1 MKLTLKNFRCYTDQT
16 FEFDDDTITL
26 INGPSGHGKT
36 TILLAIQFALYGSSN
51 HKYLVSHN
59 KVSCEVTLCYKNF
72 MIKRTKRPN
81 ILNVEIDGKLYED
94 KEAQV
99 ILNKYFGI
107 TNSSVFFMDLSTEQ
121 KMEFLEKIVNED
133 CDVKDLKTRI
143 KNEISRLSKELAILD
158 GQISNTESM
167 LEIIQKPTKIEK
179 PYFEGEVEPLREEE
193 FILRRKQTIKQLEEE
208 NLIKIKYND
217 LMVELNVIQDEIDS
231 LCYEGLNPTQQK
243 EDLVKEL
250 DILKVKNNQ
259 LNKKKE
265 DFLIVEESIKELEK
279 FEDIKEG
286 DLTTLTQKIQK
297 LDQDIDLCIKFK
309 DLQSINK
316 LEAEYKDG
324 YNQETLE
331 HSEKVDFIHNQINIL
346 NNGRQSPKLKD
357 SLKNLEQVYSKFEVA
372 QTFISSNHKIEE
384 IMDQI
389 TTLKSKFF
397 KSFSCG
403 KCNHSFLI
411 NMDTFEK
418 VECGQMEKLCSFDQ
432 TTQRLNE
439 PQSKI
444 KNKLRQLEILKD
456 KLKHDMEFV
465 ETINIYE
472 IMAQI
477 DQIKKRNELNE
488 KLNNLGSF
496 KPSSYLNKMEKKILK
511 LRSSLPLDCKIGEAQ
526 RLGVQGLGVQDL
538 NVLKDERR
546 DLTIQLNTLTQRL
559 MVKNNHLKKIQK
571 RQDYDSNEHS
581 QVVEGI
587 ERCMQAYV
595 IVETQLEKFK
605 NKERLEGKLSA
616 LKETKN
622 NIKYNDQ
629 TIPRLEQ
636 LLIEINYGLEYHIH
650 LTAYQNFQIQLRK
663 YKKVKETLNNFI
675 LKKENMEQTYLKTLV
690 FKQKVIEAE
699 HESLEQIINTINS
712 HLTILLQDF
721 FSESFG
727 DPIQIYLEL
736 VSEKRPQVNTIINYK
751 GNRVD
756 YKALSTGEYARVK
769 LAFDLTFKEILGE
782 NIIMLDECTA
792 NLDQDLSTKIFNKI
806 KATFPSKTILVVA
819 HQVVMGTF
827 DHILSL

>member
-1 MKLTLKNFRCYTDQT
+1 
-16 FEFDDDTITL
+16 
-26 INGPSGHGKT
+26 
-36 TILLAIQFALYGSSN
+36 
-51 HKYLVSHN
+51 
-59 KVSCEVTLCYKNF
+59 
-72 MIKRTKRPN
+72 
-81 ILNVEIDGKLYED
+81 
-94 KEAQV
+94 
-99 ILNKYFGI
+99 
-107 TNSSVFFMDLSTEQ
+107 
-121 KMEFLEKIVNED
+121 
-133 CDVKDLKTRI
+133 
-143 KNEISRLSKELAILD
+143 
-158 GQISNTESM
+158 
-167 LEIIQKPTKIEK
+167 
-179 PYFEGEVEPLREEE
+179 
-193 FILRRKQTIKQLEEE
+193 
-208 NLIKIKYND
+208 
-217 LMVELNVIQDEIDS
+217 
-231 LCYEGLNPTQQK
+231 
-243 EDLVKEL
+243 
-250 DILKVKNNQ
+250 
-259 LNKKKE
+259 
-265 DFLIVEESIKELEK
+265 
-279 FEDIKEG
+279 
-286 DLTTLTQKIQK
+286 
-297 LDQDIDLCIKFK
+297 
-309 DLQSINK
+309 
-316 LEAEYKDG
+316 
-324 YNQETLE
+324 
-331 HSEKVDFIHNQINIL
+331 
-346 NNGRQSPKLKD
+346 
-357 SLKNLEQVYSKFEVA
+357 
-372 QTFISSNHKIEE
+372 
-384 IMDQI
+384 MDQI
-389 TTLKSKFF
+389 TSLKSKFF

-465 ETINIYE
+465 ETINIDE

-526 RLGVQGLGVQDL
+526 GVQDL

-581 QVVEGI
+581 QVVEDI
-587 ERCMQAYV
+587 ERCTQAYV

-616 LKETKN
+616 LKETKD

-636 LLIEINYGLEYHIH
+636 LLKEINYGLEYHTH
-650 LTAYQNFQIQLRK
+650 LTMYQNFQIQLRK

-827 DHILSL
+827 DRILRL